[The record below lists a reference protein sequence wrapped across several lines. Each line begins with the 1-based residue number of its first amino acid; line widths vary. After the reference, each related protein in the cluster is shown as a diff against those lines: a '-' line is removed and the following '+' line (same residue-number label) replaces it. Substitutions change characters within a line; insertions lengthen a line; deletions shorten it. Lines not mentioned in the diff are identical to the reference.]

1 MPTPRRIAAAL
12 ATTIAVGLLAAP
24 GALAAPGDLP
34 ATCDRITPETV
45 EREILDETVQ
55 VISTGNAVI
64 TGSLYMP
71 RQATQYAPVP
81 VILMTHGGSSSRLSL
96 NPRPGSL
103 TQGLLDAGFAV
114 LTYDSR
120 GHGDSRRDSGGQ
132 ATVRYEFGGSD
143 GVEDVR
149 RLVGLAG
156 RCRAIGQEA
165 PGDPVIGFVGASNGA
180 GIQLNAAAAIPELD
194 AIVPMLSW
202 ADLAQ
207 DLAPN
212 DVPKVYGEL
221 AYQRFKS
228 ARVQIDPAIE
238 GFHSDAVAGLLS
250 GDTANWL
257 AGRSTSGSAGRVRV
271 PTLLLQGTL
280 DTLFPLEGAMRN
292 FERIRANGTPVKL
305 VAFCTAHDA
314 EAAPPRSCKGGS
326 DMTDIIFRWLNHY
339 LRGAEANLGSP
350 IDWYGPD
357 GRFRSADGITGNG
370 TTVIVP
376 KPAAKRKSRRKTRR
390 TATRAM
396 TRESARRATTRRRRA
411 TRPRRTRTKPLGTLR
426 GPGGTGGDTQT
437 YAAPAPSSEAAGTL
451 RVRLV
456 DRNRKGCRSL
466 LGIPRVEISGVVDGP
481 EAFLFAELQE
491 SNPQGE
497 RRTVNINTMPVRLSR
512 GRFSAEFSLHGVS
525 WILGL
530 GNHLDLELTTGSD
543 MYLEPS
549 RDFTVRVDRV
559 VAKLPLGAV
568 GRGRSC

>member
-1 MPTPRRIAAAL
+1 MMPFPRRIAPAL
-12 ATTIAVGLLAAP
+12 ATTIAISLLAAS
-24 GALAAPGDLP
+24 GAVAAPGDLP

-120 GHGDSRRDSGGQ
+120 GHGDSRLDSSGQ
-132 ATVRYEFGGSD
+132 PTVRYEFGGTD

-165 PGDPVIGFVGASNGA
+165 PGDPVVGFVGASNGA
-180 GIQLNAAAAIPELD
+180 GIQLNAAAAISELD
-194 AIVPMLSW
+194 TIVPILSW
-202 ADLAQ
+202 TDLAQ

-238 GFHSDAVAGLLS
+238 GFHSDAIAGLLS

-292 FERIRANGTPVKL
+292 FERIRASGTPVKL

-326 DMTDIIFRWLNHY
+326 DMTEVIFRWLNHH

-357 GRFRSADGITGNG
+357 GRFRSADAITGN
-370 TTVIVP
+370 TTTAIVP
-376 KPAAKRKSRRKTRR
+376 KPAAKKKSRRKRRGSTRR
-390 TATRAM
+390 AADRSVARA
-396 TRESARRATTRRRRA
+396 SARRRT
-411 TRPRRTRTKPLGTLR
+411 TRPRRIRTKPLGTLR
-426 GPGGTGGDTQT
+426 GPGGSGGDTQT
-437 YAAPAPSSEAAGTL
+437 YAAPAPSSEAASTL

-456 DRNRKGCRSL
+456 DRDRKGCRSL

-481 EAFLFAELQE
+481 EGFLFAELQE

-530 GNHLDLELTTGSD
+530 GNHLDLELTSGSD

-549 RDFTVRVDRV
+549 REFTVRVDRV
-559 VAKLPLGAV
+559 VAKLPLGPV